1 MPVSDEL
8 VAEITAAA
16 DEAVTESQDA
26 GDAGDAGEGA
36 GEAGEAGE
44 GKADDVGD
52 ADDSGKTGDAGDPGE
67 GADEGGEGDE
77 TGDTGD
83 DSGKVADDAG
93 KAGDDDAGKG
103 KKAGPEPVTIS
114 DDALSAA
121 VIAGIPLAE
130 ARSFRSEEALLRVVD
145 TIRSTVESQI
155 AAAGANKTDGEG
167 AAGKKEDE
175 DLLANLPELDP
186 ELAPEIRQTFD
197 TLKDVVR
204 KQQETIKS
212 FQAQQEQTV
221 TANQQA
227 AAQELQ
233 QWFDTQVD
241 NLGEDFAE
249 ALGKGAMSTLG
260 QGSSQYAKRDQIANQ
275 MAVLLA
281 GYRASGQQV
290 PPREQVFGAAA
301 KLVLADEFAAVRER
315 ELGKDLARRAGQHI
329 HRAGGKKTKTSQSPQ
344 DETAALID
352 EKFFPKGR

>member
-8 VAEITAAA
+8 VAEINAAA
-16 DEAVTESQDA
+16 DEAVAESQGADEGGKA
-26 GDAGDAGEGA
+26 GDAGGADEG
-36 GEAGEAGE
+36 GE
-44 GKADDVGD
+44 GKAADDDGD
-52 ADDSGKTGDAGDPGE
+52 ADDSGKTGDAGDSDE
-67 GADEGGEGDE
+67 GGGGGEGDDA
-77 TGDTGD
+77 GDAGDDAGEAGD
-83 DSGKVADDAG
+83 DSGE
-93 KAGDDDAGKG
+93 AGDDDASKG
-103 KKAGPEPVTIS
+103 KKADPEPVTIS
-114 DDALSAA
+114 DEALSAA

-155 AAAGANKTDGEG
+155 AAAGANKTDGG
-167 AAGKKEDE
+167 AGKKEDE
-175 DLLANLPELDP
+175 DPLANLPELDP

-212 FQAQQEQTV
+212 FQAQQEQTA

-227 AAQELQ
+227 AEQELQ

-290 PPREQVFGAAA
+290 PPREQVFGVAAR
-301 KLVLADEFAAVRER
+301 LVLADEFAAVKER

-329 HRAGGKKTKTSQSPQ
+329 NRAGGKKTKTNQSPQ
-344 DETAALID
+344 EETAALLD
-352 EKFFPKGR
+352 EKFFGKR